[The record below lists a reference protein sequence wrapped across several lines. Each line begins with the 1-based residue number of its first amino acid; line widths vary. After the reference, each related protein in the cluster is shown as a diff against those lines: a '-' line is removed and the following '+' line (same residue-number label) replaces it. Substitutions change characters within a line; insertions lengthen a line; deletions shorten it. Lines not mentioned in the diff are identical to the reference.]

1 MGMKVLDSRSS
12 LWENKKKTRKE
23 IQDSMFEFEMYLIA
37 EKLKEQEEKLKEK

>member
-12 LWENKKKTRKE
+12 LWKNKKKTRKE

-37 EKLKEQEEKLKEK
+37 EKLKEQKEKLKEK